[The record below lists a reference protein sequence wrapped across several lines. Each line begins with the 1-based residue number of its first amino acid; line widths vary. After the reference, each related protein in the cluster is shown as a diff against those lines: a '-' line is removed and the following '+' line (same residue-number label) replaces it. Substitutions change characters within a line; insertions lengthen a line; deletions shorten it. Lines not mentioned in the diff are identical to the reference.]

1 MATQILRIRLEAEED
16 VVAARRRA
24 RSIAAGLGFSPL
36 DQTRIAS
43 AVSEIARNA
52 FEYADGGE
60 VIFAFDVH
68 AKPQAFLIDVRDRGP
83 GIRDLEAVLDGS
95 YRSPT
100 GMGRGIAGSRR
111 LMDRCVIE
119 SSPQTG
125 TTVSMARLLPPDRA
139 DVAPLGI
146 DAIVRSLMQEP
157 ARTRAG
163 STPLD
168 AAALDSFAEMQEQ
181 NRELLATLT
190 ELRDRQE
197 ELLRLTQELEATN
210 RGVVA
215 LYAELDERADELR
228 RADTM
233 KTRFLS
239 NMSHELRT
247 PLSSI
252 RALSNLLVNR
262 LDGELTEEQE
272 RQVLLI
278 RKSAEDL
285 TEIVNDLLD
294 LAKIEAGR
302 TDVLPTSFRLSG
314 LFAALRTMLTPLLAD
329 PAVRLIFEDTE
340 GLPVIFTD
348 EAKLTQI
355 LRNFVSNA
363 LKFTERGEI
372 RVGAQLEPDGEQIRF
387 TVADTGIGIAEEHQQ
402 VIFEEFGQVQSH
414 LQQRVKG
421 TGLGLPLCRKL
432 AALLGGYVG
441 VDSKFGVGSTFYAT
455 LPVRLVLPNDAAGP
469 EGTAGAGVPV
479 GLDRAGDA
487 GGAPGDPAL
496 AARGDRA

>member
-1 MATQILRIRLEAEED
+1 MATQILRIRLDAEED

-24 RSIAAGLGFSPL
+24 RAIAAGLGFSPL
-36 DQTRIAS
+36 DQTRVAS

-52 FEYADGGE
+52 YEYAQGGE
-60 VIFAFDVH
+60 VRFAFDGD
-68 AKPQAFLIDVRDRGP
+68 ARPQALLIDVCDRGP
-83 GIRDLEAVLDGS
+83 GIRDLEAVLDGT
-95 YRSPT
+95 YRSPS

-111 LMDRCVIE
+111 LMDRCAID
-119 SSPQTG
+119 SSAAAG
-125 TTVSMARLLPPDRA
+125 TTVSMARFLPADRPDLSA
-139 DVAPLGI
+139 AGL
-146 DAIVRSLMQEP
+146 DAIVRELMLDP
-157 ARTRAG
+157 AR
-163 STPLD
+163 PQPNH
-168 AAALDSFAEMQEQ
+168 AAAPRSFDEVQQQ
-181 NRELLATLT
+181 NRELLSTLT

-197 ELLRLTQELEATN
+197 ELTRLTQELEATN

-233 KTRFLS
+233 KSRFLS

-252 RALSNLLVNR
+252 RALSNLLLNR
-262 LDGELTEEQE
+262 LDGDLSEEQE

-302 TDVLPTSFRLSG
+302 TDVVLTSFKPSG
-314 LFAALRTMLTPLLAD
+314 LFAALRTMLTPLLTD
-329 PAVRLIFEDTE
+329 PAVRLIFEDTD
-340 GLPVIFTD
+340 GLPAIFTD

-363 LKFTERGEI
+363 LKFTEHGEI
-372 RVGAQLEPDGEQIRF
+372 RVAARLEDDGEHISF
-387 TVADTGIGIAEEHQQ
+387 SVADTGIGIAEEHQQ

-441 VDSKFGVGSTFYAT
+441 VDSRFGVGSTFYAT
-455 LPVRLVLPNDAAGP
+455 LPLRLDLPDEVGQAEALQTPPATPGNAA
-469 EGTAGAGVPV
+469 TA
-479 GLDRAGDA
+479 
-487 GGAPGDPAL
+487 
-496 AARGDRA
+496 AARGDGS

>member
-1 MATQILRIRLEAEED
+1 MATQILRVRLDAEED

-24 RSIAAGLGFSPL
+24 RGIAAGLGFSPL

-52 FEYADGGE
+52 YEYAQGGE
-60 VIFAFDVH
+60 VLFAFDGD
-68 AKPQAFLIDVRDRGP
+68 ARPQALLIEVRDRGP
-83 GIRDLEAVLDGS
+83 GIRDLDAVLDGT

-100 GMGRGIAGSRR
+100 GMGRGIPGSRR
-111 LMDRCVIE
+111 LMDRCTID
-119 SSPQTG
+119 SSPATG
-125 TTVSMARLLPPDRA
+125 TTVAMARFLPADRPELA
-139 DVAPLGI
+139 AAGI
-146 DAIVRSLMQEP
+146 DRIVRELMLDPRRVPGGGGAP
-157 ARTRAG
+157 APR
-163 STPLD
+163 
-168 AAALDSFAEMQEQ
+168 SFDEVQQQ
-181 NRELLATLT
+181 NSELLVTLT
-190 ELRDRQE
+190 ELRDRQD
-197 ELLRLTQELEATN
+197 ELTRLTQELEATN

-228 RADTM
+228 RTDAM
-233 KTRFLS
+233 KSRFLS

-252 RALSNLLVNR
+252 RALSNLLLNR
-262 LDGELTEEQE
+262 LDGELSEEQE

-294 LAKIEAGR
+294 LAKIESGR
-302 TDVLPTSFRLSG
+302 TDVVLTSFKPSG
-314 LFAALRTMLTPLLAD
+314 LFAALRTMLTPLLTD
-329 PAVRLIFEDTE
+329 PAVRLIFEDTS
-340 GLPVIFTD
+340 GVPAIYTD

-372 RVGAQLEPDGEQIRF
+372 RVSARLEEDGQHIRF
-387 TVADTGIGIAEEHQQ
+387 SVADTGIGIAEEHQQ

-441 VDSKFGVGSTFYAT
+441 LDSRFGVGSTFYAT
-455 LPVRLVLPNDAAGP
+455 LPLRLEIAQEADESDAPHATPATPGSAA
-469 EGTAGAGVPV
+469 TA
-479 GLDRAGDA
+479 
-487 GGAPGDPAL
+487 
-496 AARGDRA
+496 AARGDGS

>member
-1 MATQILRIRLEAEED
+1 MTTPILRIRLEAEED
-16 VVAARRRA
+16 VVAARRKARA
-24 RSIAAGLGFSPL
+24 IAAGFGFSML

-52 FEYADGGE
+52 FEYAYGGE
-60 VIFAFDVH
+60 VTFAFDG
-68 AKPQAFLIDVRDRGP
+68 ASKPQALIIDVRDRGP
-83 GIRDLEAVLDGS
+83 GIRELESVLDGT
-95 YRSPT
+95 YRSST

-111 LMDRCVIE
+111 LMDRCEIE
-119 SSPQTG
+119 SSAERG
-125 TTVSMARLLPPDRA
+125 TAVTMARFLPLERPE
-139 DVAPLGI
+139 VAASGI
-146 DAIVRSLMQEP
+146 DAIMRNLVQQNALGGRPGGARS
-157 ARTRAG
+157 AG
-163 STPLD
+163 D
-168 AAALDSFAEMQEQ
+168 AARRSFDEVLEQ

-190 ELRDRQE
+190 ELRDRQD
-197 ELLRLTQELEATN
+197 ELTRLTQELEATN

-233 KTRFLS
+233 KSRFLS

-262 LDGELTEEQE
+262 LDGDLSAEQE

-302 TDVLPTSFRLSG
+302 TELTPAWFKATG
-314 LFAALRTMLTPLLAD
+314 LFAALRPMLTPLQTD
-329 PAVRLIFEDTE
+329 PSVKLIFEDAY
-340 GLPVIFTD
+340 GLPPIFAD

-372 RVGAQLEPDGEQIRF
+372 RVGARMEPDGEHVTF
-387 TVADTGIGIAEEHQQ
+387 FVADTGIGIAEEHQQ
-402 VIFEEFGQVQSH
+402 VIFEEFGQVQNH

-432 AALLGGYVG
+432 AALLGGHVG
-441 VDSKFGVGSTFYAT
+441 VDSKPGVGSTFFAT
-455 LPVRLVLPNDAAGP
+455 LPLEAVAGP
-469 EGTAGAGVPV
+469 RADDATGGPAIVHGGTS
-479 GLDRAGDA
+479 
-487 GGAPGDPAL
+487 
-496 AARGDRA
+496 

>member
-1 MATQILRIRLEAEED
+1 MTTPILRIRLEAEED
-16 VVAARRRA
+16 VVAARRKARA
-24 RSIAAGLGFSPL
+24 IAAGFGFSML

-52 FEYADGGE
+52 FEYAYGGE
-60 VIFAFDVH
+60 VTFAFDG
-68 AKPQAFLIDVRDRGP
+68 ASKPQALIIDVRDRGP
-83 GIRDLEAVLDGS
+83 GIRELESVLDGT
-95 YRSPT
+95 YRSST

-111 LMDRCVIE
+111 LMDRCEIE
-119 SSPQTG
+119 SSAERG
-125 TTVSMARLLPPDRA
+125 TAVTMARFLPLERPE
-139 DVAPLGI
+139 VAASGI
-146 DAIVRSLMQEP
+146 DSIMRNLVQQNALGGRPGGARS
-157 ARTRAG
+157 AG
-163 STPLD
+163 D
-168 AAALDSFAEMQEQ
+168 AARRSFDEVLEQ

-190 ELRDRQE
+190 ELRDRQD
-197 ELLRLTQELEATN
+197 ELTRLTQELEATN

-233 KTRFLS
+233 KSRFLS

-262 LDGELTEEQE
+262 LDGDLSAEQE

-302 TDVLPTSFRLSG
+302 TELTPAWFKATG
-314 LFAALRTMLTPLLAD
+314 LFAALRPMLTPLQTD
-329 PAVRLIFEDTE
+329 PSVMLIFEDAY
-340 GLPVIFTD
+340 GLPPIFAD

-372 RVGAQLEPDGEQIRF
+372 RVGARMEPDGEHVTF
-387 TVADTGIGIAEEHQQ
+387 FVADTGIGIAEEHQQ
-402 VIFEEFGQVQSH
+402 VIFEEFGQVQNH

-432 AALLGGYVG
+432 AALLGGHVG
-441 VDSKFGVGSTFYAT
+441 VDSKPGVGSTFFAT
-455 LPVRLVLPNDAAGP
+455 LPLEAVAGP
-469 EGTAGAGVPV
+469 RADDATGGPAIVHGGTS
-479 GLDRAGDA
+479 
-487 GGAPGDPAL
+487 
-496 AARGDRA
+496 

>member
-24 RSIAAGLGFSPL
+24 RGIAAGLGFSPL

-52 FEYADGGE
+52 FEYANGGE
-60 VIFAFDVH
+60 VRFAFDVQ
-68 AKPQAFLIDVRDRGP
+68 AKPQAFLIEVRDRGP

-111 LMDRCVIE
+111 LMDRCTIG
-119 SSPQTG
+119 SSPQSG
-125 TTVSMARLLPPDRA
+125 TTVSMARLLPPDRTEITA
-139 DVAPLGI
+139 AGI
-146 DAIVRSLMQEP
+146 DAIVNALMREP
-157 ARTRAG
+157 VRPGA
-163 STPLD
+163 S
-168 AAALDSFAEMQEQ
+168 AAPRHAAMLDSFYEMQEQ

-197 ELLRLTQELEATN
+197 ELTRLTQELEATN

-252 RALSNLLVNR
+252 RALSNLLLNR
-262 LDGELTEEQE
+262 LDGELGDEQE

-302 TDVLPTSFRLSG
+302 TDVLPTSFKPSG
-314 LFAALRTMLTPLLAD
+314 LFAALRTMLTPLLTD
-329 PAVRLIFEDTE
+329 PAVRLIFEEAE
-340 GLPVIFTD
+340 GLPAIFTD

-372 RVGAQLEPDGEQIRF
+372 RVGARIEPDGEHITF

-441 VDSKFGVGSTFYAT
+441 VDSRFGAGSIFHAT
-455 LPVRLVLPNDAAGP
+455 LPVRLVPALVPASDAAGP
-469 EGTAGAGVPV
+469 AGTDGANRAN
-479 GLDRAGDA
+479 LADRAGE
-487 GGAPGDPAL
+487 GARL
-496 AARGDRA
+496 AARGDGA

>member
-1 MATQILRIRLEAEED
+1 MTTPILRIRLEAEED
-16 VVAARRRA
+16 VVAARRKARA
-24 RSIAAGLGFSPL
+24 IAAGFGFSML

-52 FEYADGGE
+52 FEYAYGGE
-60 VIFAFDVH
+60 VTFAFDG
-68 AKPQAFLIDVRDRGP
+68 ASKPQALIIDVRDRGP
-83 GIRDLEAVLDGS
+83 GIRELESVLDGT
-95 YRSPT
+95 YRSST

-111 LMDRCVIE
+111 LMDRCEIE
-119 SSPQTG
+119 SSAERG
-125 TTVSMARLLPPDRA
+125 TAVTMARFLPLERPE
-139 DVAPLGI
+139 VAASGI
-146 DAIVRSLMQEP
+146 DSIMRNLVQQNALGGRPGGARS
-157 ARTRAG
+157 AG
-163 STPLD
+163 D
-168 AAALDSFAEMQEQ
+168 AARRSFDEVLEQ

-190 ELRDRQE
+190 ELRDRQD
-197 ELLRLTQELEATN
+197 ELTRLTQELEATN

-233 KTRFLS
+233 KSRFLS

-262 LDGELTEEQE
+262 LDGDLSAEQE

-302 TDVLPTSFRLSG
+302 TELTPAWFKATG
-314 LFAALRTMLTPLLAD
+314 LFAALRPMLTPLQTD
-329 PAVRLIFEDTE
+329 PSVKLIFEDAY
-340 GLPVIFTD
+340 GLPPIFAD

-372 RVGAQLEPDGEQIRF
+372 RVGARMEPDGEHVTF
-387 TVADTGIGIAEEHQQ
+387 FVADTGIGIAEEHQQ
-402 VIFEEFGQVQSH
+402 VIFEEFGQVQNH

-432 AALLGGYVG
+432 AALLGGHVG
-441 VDSKFGVGSTFYAT
+441 VDSKPGVGSTFFAT
-455 LPVRLVLPNDAAGP
+455 LPLEAVAGP
-469 EGTAGAGVPV
+469 RADDATGGPAIVHGGTS
-479 GLDRAGDA
+479 
-487 GGAPGDPAL
+487 
-496 AARGDRA
+496 

>member
-1 MATQILRIRLEAEED
+1 MTTPILRIRLETEDD
-16 VVAARRRA
+16 VVAARRKARA
-24 RSIAAGLGFSPL
+24 IAAGLGFSQL

-52 FEYADGGE
+52 YDYAHGGE
-60 VIFAFDVH
+60 VSFAFDVTSR
-68 AKPQAFLIDVRDRGP
+68 PQAFQVEVRDKGP
-83 GIRDLEAVLDGS
+83 GIRDLESVLDGT
-95 YRSPT
+95 YRSTT

-111 LMDRCVIE
+111 LMDRCTIE
-119 SSPQTG
+119 SSPESG
-125 TTVSMARLLPPDRA
+125 TRVSMSRFLPGDRPEMA
-139 DVAPLGI
+139 MLGI
-146 DAIVRSLMQEP
+146 DEIMRALVQQNALDNAQPDAQQRSLTEV
-157 ARTRAG
+157 
-163 STPLD
+163 L
-168 AAALDSFAEMQEQ
+168 EQ
-181 NRELLATLT
+181 NRELLSTLT
-190 ELRDRQE
+190 ELRDRQD
-197 ELLRLTQELEATN
+197 ELTRLTQELEATN

-233 KTRFLS
+233 KSRFLS

-252 RALSNLLVNR
+252 RALSNLLLNR
-262 LDGELTEEQE
+262 LDGDLSEEQE

-285 TEIVNDLLD
+285 SEIVNDLLD

-302 TDVLPTSFRLSG
+302 TDVTPAWFKATG
-314 LFAALRTMLTPLLAD
+314 LFAALRAMLTPLLTD
-329 PAVRLIFEDTE
+329 PAVALIFEDAH
-340 GLPVIFTD
+340 GLPPVFTD

-372 RVGAQLEPDGEQIRF
+372 RVGAAMEPDGEHVAF
-387 TVADTGIGIAEEHQQ
+387 YVADTGIGIAEEHQQ
-402 VIFEEFGQVQSH
+402 VIFEEFGQVQNH

-432 AALLGGYVG
+432 AALLGGYTDV
-441 VDSKFGVGSTFYAT
+441 VSAPGVGSTFRVT
-455 LPVRLVLPNDAAGP
+455 LPLRL
-469 EGTAGAGVPV
+469 ETAGASSF
-479 GLDRAGDA
+479 DGDA
-487 GGAPGDPAL
+487 AIAHGGAS
-496 AARGDRA
+496 

>member
-1 MATQILRIRLEAEED
+1 MATQILRIRLDAEED

-52 FEYADGGE
+52 FEYAHGGE
-60 VIFAFDVH
+60 VLFAFDGD
-68 AKPQAFLIDVRDRGP
+68 ARPQALLIEIRDRGP
-83 GIRDLEAVLDGS
+83 GIRELEAVLDGT
-95 YRSPT
+95 YRSST
-100 GMGRGIAGSRR
+100 GMGRGIAGSRQ
-111 LMDRCVIE
+111 LMDRCTID
-119 SSPQTG
+119 STPASG
-125 TTVSMARLLPPDRA
+125 TTVSMARFLPADRPELA
-139 DVAPLGI
+139 AAGLDR
-146 DAIVRSLMQEP
+146 IVRELMLD
-157 ARTRAG
+157 
-163 STPLD
+163 PLRPSGGG
-168 AAALDSFAEMQEQ
+168 APTLRSFDEVQQQ
-181 NRELLATLT
+181 NRELLSTLT

-197 ELLRLTQELEATN
+197 ELVRLTQELEATN

-233 KTRFLS
+233 KSRFLS

-252 RALSNLLVNR
+252 RALSNLLLNR
-262 LDGELTEEQE
+262 LDGELSVEQE
-272 RQVLLI
+272 HQVLLI

-302 TDVLPTSFRLSG
+302 TDIMLTSFKPSS
-314 LFAALRTMLTPLLAD
+314 LFAALRTMLAPLLTD
-329 PAVRLIFEDTE
+329 PAVRLIFEDSN
-340 GLPVIFTD
+340 GLPAIHTD

-372 RVGAQLEPDGEQIRF
+372 RVSARLDEDGEHITF
-387 TVADTGIGIAEEHQQ
+387 SVADTGIGIAEEHQQ

-441 VDSKFGVGSTFYAT
+441 VDSAFGAGSTFYAT
-455 LPVRLVLPNDAAGP
+455 LPLRPDVPN
-469 EGTAGAGVPV
+469 EAGA
-479 GLDRAGDA
+479 
-487 GGAPGDPAL
+487 APGNLAGNPDSNPDGNPDDTRAISGSAHL
-496 AARGDRA
+496 TAARGDAL

>member
-1 MATQILRIRLEAEED
+1 MTTPILRIRLEAEED
-16 VVAARRRA
+16 VVAARRKARA
-24 RSIAAGLGFSPL
+24 IAAGFGFSML

-52 FEYADGGE
+52 FEYAYGGE
-60 VIFAFDVH
+60 VTFAFDGASKPH
-68 AKPQAFLIDVRDRGP
+68 ALLIDVRDRGP
-83 GIRDLEAVLDGS
+83 GIRELESVLDGT
-95 YRSPT
+95 YRSST

-111 LMDRCVIE
+111 LMDRCEIE
-119 SSPQTG
+119 SSAERG
-125 TTVSMARLLPPDRA
+125 TTVTMARFLPLDRPE
-139 DVAPLGI
+139 VKPSGI
-146 DAIVRSLMQEP
+146 DAIMRNLVQQNALGGRPGGARS
-157 ARTRAG
+157 AG
-163 STPLD
+163 D
-168 AAALDSFAEMQEQ
+168 AARRSFDEVLEQ

-190 ELRDRQE
+190 ELRDRQD
-197 ELLRLTQELEATN
+197 ELTRLTQELEATN

-233 KTRFLS
+233 KSRFLS

-262 LDGELTEEQE
+262 LDGDLSAEQE

-302 TDVLPTSFRLSG
+302 TELTPAWFKATG
-314 LFAALRTMLTPLLAD
+314 LFAALRPMLTPLQTD
-329 PAVRLIFEDTE
+329 PSVKLIFEDAY
-340 GLPVIFTD
+340 GLPPIFAD

-372 RVGAQLEPDGEQIRF
+372 RVGARMEPDGEHVTF
-387 TVADTGIGIAEEHQQ
+387 FVADTGIGIAEEHQQ
-402 VIFEEFGQVQSH
+402 VIFEEFGQVQNH

-432 AALLGGYVG
+432 AALLGGHVG
-441 VDSKFGVGSTFYAT
+441 VDSKPGVGSTFFAT
-455 LPVRLVLPNDAAGP
+455 LPLEAVAGP
-469 EGTAGAGVPV
+469 RADDATGGPAIVHGGTS
-479 GLDRAGDA
+479 
-487 GGAPGDPAL
+487 
-496 AARGDRA
+496 

>member
-1 MATQILRIRLEAEED
+1 MATQILRIRLETEED

-24 RSIAAGLGFSPL
+24 RGIAAGFGFSPL

-52 FEYADGGE
+52 FEYANAGE
-60 VIFAFDVH
+60 VIFAIDAH
-68 AKPQAFLIDVRDRGP
+68 AKPQVFLIDVRDRGP
-83 GIRDLEAVLDGS
+83 GIRDLESVLDGT

-111 LMDRCVIE
+111 LMDRCTIE
-119 SSPQTG
+119 SSEAG
-125 TTVSMARLLPPDRA
+125 TTVSMARVLPTERDEI
-139 DVAPLGI
+139 APVGI
-146 DAIVRSLMQEP
+146 DAIVNALMQEP
-157 ARTRAG
+157 ARPRAAAAP
-163 STPLD
+163 SD
-168 AAALDSFAEMQEQ
+168 AAMRDSLDEMQEQ
-181 NRELLATLT
+181 NRELLSTLN
-190 ELRDRQE
+190 ELRDRQD
-197 ELLRLTQELEATN
+197 ELTRLTQELEATN

-228 RADTM
+228 RADTL

-252 RALSNLLVNR
+252 RALTNLLLNR
-262 LDGELTEEQE
+262 LDGELSGEQE

-302 TDVLPTSFRLSG
+302 TDVLPTSFKPSG

-329 PAVRLIFEDTE
+329 PAVRLIFEETE
-340 GLPVIFTD
+340 GLPAIFTD

-372 RVGAQLEPDGEQIRF
+372 RVGARLEPDGEHITF

-441 VDSKFGVGSTFYAT
+441 VDSRFGVGSTFYAT
-455 LPVRLVLPNDAAGP
+455 LPVQL
-469 EGTAGAGVPV
+469 VPV
-479 GLDRAGDA
+479 ADA
-487 GGAPGDPAL
+487 GELAGEDAGLRVAEGAQV